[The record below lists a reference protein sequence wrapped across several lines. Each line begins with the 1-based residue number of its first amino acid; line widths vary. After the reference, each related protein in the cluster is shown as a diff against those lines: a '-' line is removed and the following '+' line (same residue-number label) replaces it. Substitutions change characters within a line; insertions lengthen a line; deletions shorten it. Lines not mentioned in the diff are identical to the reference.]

1 MLHKAHGAKAACHGP
16 NTTMIFGAFHNNEP
30 ASATLVGA
38 FGEYL
43 AERSG

>member
-1 MLHKAHGAKAACHGP
+1 
-16 NTTMIFGAFHNNEP
+16 MIFGAFHNNEP